1 MRIHRGL
8 SKAIALAIAAA
19 LFLTSLPLGMAHAGL
34 VSTEQVVEQ
43 RAAAG
48 DRARLTA
55 VLLRDDVRDQMA
67 ALGVDRE
74 EALARIASLS
84 DAEVRQ
90 IAGQIDQLPAGQ
102 GALEGA
108 LIVAGVILIALVIT
122 DLLGITNIFMFIN
135 PIR

>member
-1 MRIHRGL
+1 MRMHRSL
-8 SKAIALAIAAA
+8 AKAITLAVAAA
-19 LFLTSLPLGMAHAGL
+19 LFLTSWPVGVARAGL

-43 RAAAG
+43 KVAASE
-48 DRARLTA
+48 RTRLTA
-55 VLLRDDVRDQMA
+55 VLLRDDVREQMA

-90 IAGQIDQLPAGQ
+90 IAGQLEELPAGQ